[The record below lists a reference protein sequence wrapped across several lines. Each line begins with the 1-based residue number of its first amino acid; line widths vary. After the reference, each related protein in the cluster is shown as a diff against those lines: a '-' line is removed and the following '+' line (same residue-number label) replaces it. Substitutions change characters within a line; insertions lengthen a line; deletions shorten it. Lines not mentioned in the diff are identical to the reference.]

1 MTLKFKEWD
10 QINEASLIDKVK
22 NWFSSKFG
30 GPVGKIDD
38 LIEEYKSAESDYVD
52 EWEKLQSE
60 LDKLDLEKGQ
70 TKSDP
75 AELKRIEKFVD
86 KNTHALEAGEK
97 AHAKRIDL
105 LMAKVKQEIN
115 GDTKL
120 KKYWEFNKTK
130 VDAEIAE
137 DMYKRAKNLADA
149 TLGKSLYNKYKAT
162 VLRAKEKDAE
172 FRKLYGDLINGTG
185 RDRENEPNS
194 KVPGGGSTGLSDS
207 QMEQFLNMSITEF
220 AKEVRTMEKGDIRE
234 LVSFLIRK
242 RNDLYV
248 QMDTERDALNEL
260 IAKKQG
266 AGATKESAAAKL
278 KEIREKYMDKI
289 RDLRGKITIV
299 RR

>member
-1 MTLKFKEWD
+1 MTLKFKDWD
-10 QINEASLIDKVK
+10 QLNEASIIDKVK

-30 GPVGKIDD
+30 GPIGKIDD
-38 LIEEYKSAESDYVD
+38 LVEEYRSAESDYVD

-75 AELKRIEKFVD
+75 AELKRIEKFID
-86 KNTHALEAGEK
+86 KNNHALETGEK

-105 LMAKVKQEIN
+105 LMNKVKQEVE

-120 KKYWEFNKTK
+120 KKYWEFNKSR
-130 VDAEIAE
+130 VDSEVAE
-137 DMYKRAKNLADA
+137 DMYKRAKDLANA
-149 TLGKSLYNKYKAT
+149 ALGKSLYNKYKAT
-162 VLRAKEKDAE
+162 VIKAKEKDAE
-172 FRKLYGDLINGTG
+172 FRKLYGDLISGKG
-185 RDRENEPNS
+185 KPDEPNER
-194 KVPGGGSTGLSDS
+194 VPGGGSTGLSDS
-207 QMEQFLNMSITEF
+207 EMEQYLNMSITDF
-220 AKEVRTMEKGDIRE
+220 AKTARTMEKGDIRE

-248 QMDTERDALNEL
+248 QMDLERDALNEL

-266 AGATKESAAAKL
+266 DGATKDLSAARL
-278 KEIREKYMDKI
+278 KAIREKYMGKI
-289 RDLRGKITIV
+289 RDLRGKITVV

>member
-1 MTLKFKEWD
+1 MTLKFKDWD
-10 QINEASLIDKVK
+10 QLNEANIIDKVK

-30 GPVGKIDD
+30 GPIGKIDD
-38 LIEEYKSAESDYVD
+38 LIEEYRSAESDYVD
-52 EWEKLQSE
+52 EWEKLSGE

-75 AELKRIEKFVD
+75 AELKRIEKFID
-86 KNTHALEAGEK
+86 KNTHALDAGEK

-105 LMAKVKQEIN
+105 LMNKVKQEIN

-120 KKYWEFNKTK
+120 KKYWEFNKSR
-130 VDAEIAE
+130 VDAEVAE

-162 VLRAKEKDAE
+162 VIRAKEKDEE
-172 FRKLYGDLINGTG
+172 FRKIYGDLIKGNP
-185 RDRENEPNS
+185 RDKGNEPNS
-194 KVPGGGSTGLSDS
+194 RVPGGGSTALSDS
-207 QMEQFLNMSITEF
+207 EMEQYLNLPVNDF

-234 LVSFLIRK
+234 LVSFLIRR

-248 QMDTERDALNEL
+248 QMDIERDALNDL

-266 AGATKESAAAKL
+266 AGATKESAATKL
-278 KEIREKYMDKI
+278 KEIRDKYMDKI

>member
-1 MTLKFKEWD
+1 MTLKFKDWD
-10 QINEASLIDKVK
+10 QLNEASIIDKVK

-30 GPVGKIDD
+30 GPIAKIDD
-38 LIEEYKSAESDYVD
+38 IVEEYRSAESDYVD
-52 EWEKLQSE
+52 EWEKLKGE

-75 AELKRIEKFVD
+75 AELKRIEKFID
-86 KNTHALEAGEK
+86 KNNQALEAGEK

-105 LMAKVKQEIN
+105 IMKEVKQEIN

-120 KKYWEFNKTK
+120 RKYWEYNKTK
-130 VDAEIAE
+130 VDAEVAE
-137 DMYKRAKNLADA
+137 DMYNRAKNLADA
-149 TLGKSLYNKYKAT
+149 VLGKSLYNKYKST
-162 VLRAKEKDAE
+162 VIKAKEKDLE
-172 FRKLYGDLINGTG
+172 FRKLYGDLIGGTG
-185 RDRENEPNS
+185 RGKGNEPNS
-194 KVPGGGSTGLSDS
+194 TVPGGGSTGLSDS
-207 QMEQFLNMSITEF
+207 QMEQFLNMSITDF
-220 AKEVRTMEKGDIRE
+220 SKSARTMDKGDIRE

-248 QMDTERDALNEL
+248 QMDLERDALNEL

-266 AGATKESAAAKL
+266 AGATKESAATKL

-289 RDLRGKITIV
+289 RDLRGKITVV

>member
-1 MTLKFKEWD
+1 MTLKFKEWNHL
-10 QINEASLIDKVK
+10 NEASVIDKVK

-30 GPVGKIDD
+30 GPIGKIDD
-38 LIEEYKSAESDYVD
+38 LVEEYRSAESDYVD
-52 EWEKLQSE
+52 EWEKLKNE

-75 AELKRIEKFVD
+75 AELKRIEKFID

-97 AHAKRIDL
+97 SHAKRIDL
-105 LMAKVKQEIN
+105 IMAKVKQEIN

-130 VDAEIAE
+130 VDAEVAE
-137 DMYKRAKNLADA
+137 DMYKRAKNLADIN
-149 TLGKSLYNKYKAT
+149 LGKSFYNKYKAT
-162 VLRAKEKDAE
+162 VIKAKEKDAE

-185 RDRENEPNS
+185 NTKENEPNS
-194 KVPGGGSTGLSDS
+194 RVPGGGSTGLSDS
-207 QMEQFLNMSITEF
+207 QMEQFLNISITEF
-220 AKEVRTMEKGDIRE
+220 AREVRTMEKADIRE

-248 QMDTERDALNEL
+248 QMDVERDALNEL

-278 KEIREKYMDKI
+278 KEIRDKYMDKI

>member
-10 QINEASLIDKVK
+10 QLNEASIIDKVK

-30 GPVGKIDD
+30 GPIGKIDD
-38 LIEEYKSAESDYVD
+38 LIEEYRSAESDYVD
-52 EWEKLQSE
+52 EWEKIQSE

-75 AELKRIEKFVD
+75 AELKRIEKFID

-97 AHAKRIDL
+97 SHAKTIDL

-120 KKYWEFNKTK
+120 KKYWEFNKTR
-130 VDAEIAE
+130 VDAEVAE
-137 DMYKRAKNLADA
+137 DMYKRAKNLADS

-162 VLRAKEKDAE
+162 VIRAKEKDAE

-185 RDRENEPNS
+185 RDKVNEPNS
-194 KVPGGGSTGLSDS
+194 RVPGGGSTGLSDS
-207 QMEQFLNMSITEF
+207 QMEQFLNMSVTEF

-260 IAKKQG
+260 IAKKEG

-278 KEIREKYMDKI
+278 KEIRDKYMDKI